1 MTHNIRREAV
11 VAIGAGK
18 KIAPVLER
26 PDNFSEIFGQ
36 LVFNERVQKQRLPPS
51 VFRSLQE
58 TIKLGRPIDPAIAE
72 TVATIMKDW
81 AIEHGATHY
90 THWFQPMTGSTA
102 EKHDSFITPTGGGE
116 TLSKFS
122 GLELI
127 RGESDA
133 SSFPSGGLRA
143 TFEARGYTAW
153 DPTSPAFILRH
164 PNGAMLVIPT
174 LFVSWNGE
182 ALDKKIPLL
191 RSIKAVGKQAIRIL
205 RMFGNKTALRVEAA
219 MGAEQEYFLIDQRL
233 AALRPDLLITG
244 RTLFGARPP
253 KGQELN
259 DNYFGAIPERVLAFM
274 TELEHELVLLG
285 VPVKTR
291 HNEAAPGQ
299 FELAPMYEAA
309 NLATDH
315 QMLIMQLLKS
325 IAARHGLLCLLHE
338 KPFAGVNGSGKHN
351 NWSLITDEGEN
362 LFSPGSDPWTNYQ
375 FLLFCTA
382 VLRAVHKYGNLIRT
396 SVCGAGN
403 DQRLGGLE
411 APPSVI
417 SVVLGGTLDKIFEH
431 LASGKFIPGGE
442 ISPLDLGLPELPVL
456 ARDASDRNRTSPF
469 AFTGNKFEFRAV
481 GASQNPAGSTTI
493 LNAVVADSLS
503 YYADHLEKAIT
514 MGVDFKT
521 AVQNLIVEEVRLHKD
536 VLFSGDSYSDRWVKE
551 AKKRGLSNLA
561 STADCLPFIDDQE
574 TVDLLTRMNVYKESE
589 LKSRFGIVAENY
601 ITVVRIEANTALEMA
616 GTQILPAALKYKKA
630 IVDIMSTEIQKNVLI
645 KLDHD
650 IDHLIVLIAKL
661 KEAVGKLN
669 GGSLQKK
676 ANICR
681 DFILPA
687 LQELRTAADD
697 LEEIVNDEDWPLP
710 TYTELLFMR

>member
-1 MTHNIRREAV
+1 MTQNIRHEAV

-18 KIAPVLER
+18 KIAPVLEK
-26 PDNFSEIFGQ
+26 PENFSAIFGQ

-58 TIKLGRPIDPAIAE
+58 TIKLGRPIDPSIAE

-102 EKHDSFITPTGGGE
+102 EKHDSFITPTSGGE

-191 RSIKAVGKQAIRIL
+191 RSIKTIGKQAIRIL
-205 RMFGNKTALRVEAA
+205 RLFGNKTALRVEAA
-219 MGAEQEYFLIDQRL
+219 MGAEQEYFLVDRRL

-253 KGQELN
+253 KGQELD

-274 TELEHELVLLG
+274 TELEHELILLG

-291 HNEAAPGQ
+291 HNEVAPGQ

-325 IAARHGLLCLLHE
+325 IAARHGFLCLLHE

-362 LFSPGSDPWTNYQ
+362 LFSPGANPWTNNQ

-382 VLRAVHKYGNLIRT
+382 VLRAVHLYGNLIRT

-403 DQRLGGLE
+403 DHRLGGQE

-493 LNAVVADSLS
+493 LNAIVADSLS
-503 YYADHLEKAIT
+503 FYADHLEKVVT
-514 MGVDFKT
+514 MGKDFKT
-521 AVQNLIVEEVRLHKD
+521 AVQNLIVDEVRLHKD
-536 VLFSGDSYSDRWVKE
+536 VLFSGDSYSDQWVKE
-551 AKKRGLSNLA
+551 AQKRGLSNLA
-561 STADCLPFIDDQE
+561 STADCLPYIDHPD
-574 TVDLLTRMNVYKESE
+574 TIALLTRMNVYKESE
-589 LKSRFGIVAENY
+589 LKSRFGVIAENY
-601 ITVVRIEANTALEMA
+601 IMVVRIEANTALEMA
-616 GTQILPAALKYKKA
+616 GTLVLPAALKYKKEIA
-630 IVDIMSTEIQKNVLI
+630 DIMTTDLQKEILTD
-645 KLDHD
+645 LDNA
-650 IDHLIVLIAKL
+650 IDRLIVQIQELKGAVAQLI
-661 KEAVGKLN
+661 N
-669 GGSLQKK
+669 QSLQNQ
-676 ANICR
+676 ANACR
-681 DFILPA
+681 DSVLPA
-687 LQELRTAADD
+687 LQELRSAVDH
-697 LEEIVNDEDWPLP
+697 LEEIVSDDDWPLP